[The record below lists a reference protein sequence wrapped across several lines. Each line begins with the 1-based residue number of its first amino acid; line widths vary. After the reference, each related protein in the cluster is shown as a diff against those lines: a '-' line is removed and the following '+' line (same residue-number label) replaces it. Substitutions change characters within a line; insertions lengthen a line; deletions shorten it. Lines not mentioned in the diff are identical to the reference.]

1 METYF
6 QPHGKLSR
14 GAYIKQLIKLAVQ
27 GFLVALFFTILAPI
41 PRAVM
46 LTATLVVYT
55 YAAAMATVKRLHDI
69 GRPGSHYFLLLIP
82 FYNLYLQCCLLFKKG
97 V

>member
-6 QPHGKLSR
+6 VSYGRLSR
-14 GAYIKQLIKLAVQ
+14 GPYFGQLLVFAVIEFLMATVCVRIPGAVGTLLAVASM
-27 GFLVALFFTILAPI
+27 GLY
-41 PRAVM
+41 
-46 LTATLVVYT
+46 VYVT
-55 YAAAMATVKRLHDI
+55 AMATVKRLHDI